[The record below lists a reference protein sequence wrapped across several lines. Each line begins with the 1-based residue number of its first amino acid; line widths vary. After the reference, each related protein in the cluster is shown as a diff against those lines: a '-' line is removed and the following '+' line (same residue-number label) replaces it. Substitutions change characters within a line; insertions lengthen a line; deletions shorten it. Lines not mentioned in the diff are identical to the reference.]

1 MATSSFEYTPT
12 WVVAVVC
19 LVIIVLSSIMER
31 GIHYL
36 GKSLKKQKQN
46 ALFEALQKLKDELM
60 LLGFISLLLAV
71 FQGSISRICIPTTA
85 TGYMLPCKLEYT
97 SEASHDQKVSSGGRR
112 LLAGSVEGT
121 HCQRGFSPLLSL
133 EALHQLHIFIFV
145 LAVVHVIFC
154 ATTMVLGGIKIRE
167 WKQWEDSVRQ
177 NISKPEMV
185 AAGHVHHHLEFL
197 REHAAGFWSKF
208 GILRWTVCQSLLID
222 VVLTFFLKSL
232 MVALGPTKN
241 IMEVS
246 FFKQFYDSV
255 SRSDYFTLRHG
266 FVMTHCPRNKDFD
279 FHKYMMRT
287 LEDDFRKVVGIRH
300 KLILLLIVTQNSTL
314 LLAVGAKL
322 EHIMIQLAKDVQ
334 EQINGTGGEFQP
346 VKPSDDHFWFKSP
359 SFVLYLIHFILFQN
373 AFEIAIFF
381 WIWSTFGF
389 HSCLMDKMA
398 YFVPRLIIGLIV
410 QVLCSYST
418 LPLYALVSQMGSM
431 FKAAIFHES
440 MRAGLYSWA
449 AGVKKKAKLTE
460 DSVTQKLEMAMG
472 TWSTVRHDGA
482 STSDGTGTVITLVP
496 EMEMPT

>member
-60 LLGFISLLLAV
+60 LLGFISLLLTV

-97 SEASHDQKVSSGGRR
+97 NEASHNQKVSSGGRR

-185 AAGHVHHHLEFL
+185 ASGHVHHHLEFL

-208 GILRWTVCQSLLID
+208 GILRWTV
-222 VVLTFFLKSL
+222 
-232 MVALGPTKN
+232 
-241 IMEVS
+241 S

-255 SRSDYFTLRHG
+255 SRSDYFTLRRG

-287 LEDDFRKVVGIRH
+287 LEDDFRKVVGIRWY
-300 KLILLLIVTQNSTL
+300 LWLFVIVFLLLNVSGWHTYFWLSFLPLIL

-398 YFVPRLIIGLIV
+398 YIVPRLIIGLIV

-431 FKAAIFHES
+431 FKAAIFHER